1 MYSSQQI
8 FKSPFHQYRLVVNV
22 TWFVMNCRIIV
33 FYFVLFRSASPISDR
48 ENNDIGINLDYIHII
63 KNIKQKQNNETVN
76 IYWKKPFHIFVLNI
90 IR

>member
-1 MYSSQQI
+1 
-8 FKSPFHQYRLVVNV
+8 
-22 TWFVMNCRIIV
+22 V